1 MNKFYETSTK
11 NRTEPLYGG
20 GGGGGGGGDIYSL
33 NLLVRLETSGD
44 ICKQ

>member
-1 MNKFYETSTK
+1 MKLQLK
-11 NRTEPLYGG
+11 TEQSHSMGG